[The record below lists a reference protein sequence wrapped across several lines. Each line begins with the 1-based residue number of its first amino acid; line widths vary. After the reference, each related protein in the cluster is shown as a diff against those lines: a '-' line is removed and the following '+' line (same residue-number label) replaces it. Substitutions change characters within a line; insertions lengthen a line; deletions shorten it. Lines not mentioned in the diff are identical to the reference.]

1 MYQKDTSKN
10 SEPPCKR
17 WTFQHLQGVPV
28 GGEGEILSTGSARL
42 CTSKTQSQQHCERRR
57 RAAAP
62 CFVTKSR
69 SLHLPQAAVA
79 LFAHAPPR
87 RSVQISPYFSAVTEK
102 AKRHSIRVPFLWR
115 RRRDLKR
122 RPSTVSTSFI
132 DCLLHIYY
140 LFILLVFTPQKLDSV
155 HYRLGNGDAHKTRI
169 LG

>member
-10 SEPPCKR
+10 SETPCKH
-17 WTFQHLQGVPV
+17 WTFQHLQEVPV

-79 LFAHAPPR
+79 LFAHAPPQ

-102 AKRHSIRVPFLWR
+102 AKRHSIRVPFLCPRHIKKIFWR
-115 RRRDLKR
+115 LQSRELNSRIPQQRL
-122 RPSTVSTSFI
+122 TS
-132 DCLLHIYY
+132 
-140 LFILLVFTPQKLDSV
+140 ILNV
-155 HYRLGNGDAHKTRI
+155 HL
-169 LG
+169 